1 MDDFKPVE
9 IHHRSTFDEFFS
21 QDPPQISELTFTNL
35 FMWRIRYNPVW
46 KVWRDCL
53 LILMQHKDQKP
64 FALPPVGTGD
74 KGAALAELAAAQNKF
89 SWSPR
94 ICRVPEG
101 FLEPFVDT
109 DRYSVREDRANSD
122 YVYLAEELI
131 HLPGNRFHKKKNHLN
146 RFMKNHEYEYRSLD
160 RDLVHSVLQMQEDW
174 CELRD
179 CGEYP
184 DLIAEDRAV
193 YEALIH
199 FDELRFAGGVILI
212 GSKVEAFTLG
222 ELLNPDTAVIHI
234 EKANPEIPGL
244 YAAINQGFAM
254 AEWSDVKYIN
264 REQDLGVAGLRK
276 AKLSYHPDHLV
287 KKFSLTPKQ

>member
-9 IHHRSTFDEFFS
+9 IQHKRIFDEFFS

-35 FMWRIRYNPVW
+35 FMWRIRYRPIW

-53 LILMQHKDQKP
+53 LIVMQEKDQEP
-64 FALPPVGTGD
+64 FALPPVGAGD
-74 KGAALAELAAAQNKF
+74 KGAALAELAVALG
-89 SWSPR
+89 SISPSPH
-94 ICRVPEG
+94 ICRVPEN

-109 DRYSVREDRANSD
+109 DRYRVREDRANSD

-131 HLPGNRFHKKKNHLN
+131 QLPGNRFHKKKNHIN
-146 RFMKNHEYEYRSLD
+146 RFVKSYEFEYLPFD
-160 RDLVHSVLQMQEDW
+160 ADLVKSVLEMQEDW

-179 CGEYP
+179 CGDFP
-184 DLIAEDRAV
+184 DLIAEDRAI

-199 FDELRFAGGVILI
+199 FGDLRFSGGVILI

-222 ELLNPDTAVIHI
+222 ELLNPDMAVIHI

-244 YAAINQGFAM
+244 YAAINQRFCM
-254 AEWSDVKYIN
+254 AQWSKVKYIN
-264 REQDLGVAGLRK
+264 REQDLGVPGLRQ

-287 KKFSLTPKQ
+287 KKFTLTPKK